1 MEFHN
6 SRSGGNPDFCVY
18 KKNNSIYMKIRKNI
32 AVSETGFVFDP
43 TSGESYSINK
53 EGQEIMA
60 LMKDGKNAEQIST
73 IMCETYEIDPASFEK
88 YFYDFIGML
97 RQFQLVDEDE

>member
-1 MEFHN
+1 MQI
-6 SRSGGNPDFCVY
+6 
-18 KKNNSIYMKIRKNI
+18 KKNI

-43 TSGESYSINK
+43 TSGESYSINR

-60 LMKDGKNAEQIST
+60 LLKNGKTPEEISEA
-73 IMCETYEIDPASFEK
+73 MCTQYMIDPAGFEK

-97 RQFQLVDEDE
+97 RQFQLIDEDE